1 MCKLMIILILALL
14 SAATAIAQDETPQQ
28 GAGGK
33 GHFVAPVLKYTVIND
48 QGVLMLGGRGGWNV
62 NASLILGVGLYATVT
77 EVDAPKGAVPSAP
90 GPLDL
95 KLESFGFELE
105 YVPHPTAQTYITLYA
120 FVGGAAGH
128 YVRDKTREQH
138 GETDFMLLLEPGV
151 GVEHRIIDWLHLNLS
166 VSYRLVN
173 GVEQPVLKDADFN
186 GPAATLAIKFGR
198 F

>member
-1 MCKLMIILILALL
+1 MCKLVIILITLL
-14 SAATAIAQDETPQQ
+14 LFASAAITQDETPQQ

-33 GHFVAPVLKYTVIND
+33 GHFGAPILKYTVIND

-62 NASLILGVGLYATVT
+62 NASLTVGGGFYATVT
-77 EVDAPKGAVPSAP
+77 EVDAPEDAVPNAP

-105 YVPHPTAQTYITLYA
+105 YAPRPTAQTFLTLYA

-151 GVEHRIIDWLHLNLS
+151 GVEHRIIDWLHLNLTG
-166 VSYRLVN
+166 SYRLVN
-173 GVEQPVLKDADFN
+173 GVEQPLLKDADFS
-186 GPAATLAIKFGR
+186 GPAATLTVKFGQ

>member
-1 MCKLMIILILALL
+1 MCKPRIILILLLL
-14 SAATAIAQDETPQQ
+14 SATVAIAQNETPLQR
-28 GAGGK
+28 AGGK

-62 NASLILGVGLYATVT
+62 NASLTLRGGLYATMT
-77 EVDAPKGAVPSAP
+77 EVDAPEDAVPNAP

-105 YVPHPTAQTYITLYA
+105 YAPRPTAQTFLTLYA

-138 GETDFMLLLEPGV
+138 GETDFMFLLEPGV
-151 GVEHRIIDWLHLNLS
+151 GVERRIIDWLHLNLS

-173 GVEQPVLKDADFN
+173 GVEQPLLKDSDFN